1 MVMNNN
7 LLYIALATSMYS
19 GVASGQWA
27 VYDHELNIEVK
38 KINNVRRVTVESLKS
53 IEDPVPFEK
62 LDVDFSKLT
71 SLTDEEK
78 RKYIGTVEDC
88 GDEKLNQ
95 AHYGAC
101 VGLRNLRLQTLKQSQ
116 SVLLVLDERRKTID
130 KVIKDARGN
139 TNQESGILQRYT
151 FEIQGIQAQMQSDA
165 LKLQILMDGYKQRE
179 RVYEMQMAEAR
190 RATDTRPPAVVQ
202 FGAVPFIKPPKA
214 LQ

>member
-1 MVMNNN
+1 MITRAFVVV
-7 LLYIALATSMYS
+7 LFLMYFPS
-19 GVASGQWA
+19 VHAQWA
-27 VYDHELNIEVK
+27 VYDHALTQEVR
-38 KINNVRRVTVESLKS
+38 KINNVKKIPVDSLKGL
-53 IEDPVPFEK
+53 EDPIPFER

-71 SLTDEEK
+71 SLTDEDK
-78 RKYIGTVEDC
+78 QKYIGTIEDC
-88 GDEKLNQ
+88 GDEKLNKS
-95 AHYGAC
+95 HFDAC

-116 SVLLVLDERRKTID
+116 SVLLVLDKRRETID
-130 KVIKDARGN
+130 KVISDARNN

-151 FEIQGIQAQMQSDA
+151 FEIQGIQVQMQSDA

-202 FGAVPFIKPPKA
+202 FGAVPFIKPPRA